1 MTSVAKPSRRF
12 AWIGRVVVI
21 LTLIVGVVVA
31 RRLWPEQPLRIR
43 AAAVSAGKVRDVV
56 SSATAGEVAP
66 ENRATLRAELGG
78 QVVAVSKRRGDRVSK
93 SELVVRIDPTDLEV
107 KLRQAQAAVSTAEA
121 QVQQAAARV
130 ETIKRQSDR
139 AQKLLAGG
147 AGTAQVS
154 EDAAAALL
162 EASRALQTA
171 SSQREQAQA
180 QLLAARVARSKV
192 DLGAPFDGLL
202 TDVHVQLGDSVAPGA
217 PVLQIIDDSRL
228 HVDATI
234 DEADVARVRPGQSA
248 ELHLDALPERNIA
261 GKVVR
266 TDPSVK
272 RDLKGARTLT
282 VEVEVTDLG
291 LARAAGLL
299 PGMSANVEIL
309 VAEKSGVLTVAS
321 NHIVGRGLNRF
332 VYALVPEG
340 RYHRVR
346 KRPVEVGISNWERS
360 EVVKGVVA
368 GELVAASLNEKGL
381 DDGVL
386 VQVVSVESGKEPR

>member
-202 TDVHVQLGDSVAPGA
+202 TDVHV
-217 PVLQIIDDSRL
+217 
-228 HVDATI
+228 
-234 DEADVARVRPGQSA
+234 
-248 ELHLDALPERNIA
+248 
-261 GKVVR
+261 
-266 TDPSVK
+266 
-272 RDLKGARTLT
+272 
-282 VEVEVTDLG
+282 
-291 LARAAGLL
+291 
-299 PGMSANVEIL
+299 
-309 VAEKSGVLTVAS
+309 
-321 NHIVGRGLNRF
+321 
-332 VYALVPEG
+332 
-340 RYHRVR
+340 
-346 KRPVEVGISNWERS
+346 
-360 EVVKGVVA
+360 
-368 GELVAASLNEKGL
+368 
-381 DDGVL
+381 
-386 VQVVSVESGKEPR
+386 

>member
-1 MTSVAKPSRRF
+1 MAKPSRRF

-180 QLLAARVARSKV
+180 QLLAARVARSKA

-346 KRPVEVGISNWERS
+346 KRPIEVGISNWERS

>member
-31 RRLWPEQPLRIR
+31 RRLWPERPLRIR

-78 QVVAVSKRRGDRVSK
+78 QIVAVSKRRGDRVSK
-93 SELVVRIDPTDLEV
+93 SELIVRIDPTDLEV

-180 QLLAARVARSKV
+180 QLLAARVARSKA

-202 TDVHVQLGDSVAPGA
+202 TDVYVQLGDSVAPGA

-248 ELHLDALPERNIA
+248 ELHLDALPERDIA

-282 VEVEVTDLG
+282 VEVEVTDLVS
-291 LARAAGLL
+291 ARAAGLL

-309 VAEKSGVLTVAS
+309 VAEKAGVLTVAS

-386 VQVVSVESGKEPR
+386 VQVVSVENVKEPR

>member
-299 PGMSANVEIL
+299 PGMSSNVEIL

-346 KRPVEVGISNWERS
+346 KRPIEVGISNWERS

>member
-180 QLLAARVARSKV
+180 QLLAARVARSKA

-346 KRPVEVGISNWERS
+346 KRPIEVGISNWERS

>member
-192 DLGAPFDGLL
+192 DLGAAFDGLL
-202 TDVHVQLGDSVAPGA
+202 TDVYVQLGDSVAPGA

>member
-202 TDVHVQLGDSVAPGA
+202 TDVYVQLGDSVAPGA

-346 KRPVEVGISNWERS
+346 KRPIEVGISNWERS

>member
-1 MTSVAKPSRRF
+1 M
-12 AWIGRVVVI
+12 
-21 LTLIVGVVVA
+21 
-31 RRLWPEQPLRIR
+31 
-43 AAAVSAGKVRDVV
+43 AG
-56 SSATAGEVAP
+56 
-66 ENRATLRAELGG
+66 
-78 QVVAVSKRRGDRVSK
+78 
-93 SELVVRIDPTDLEV
+93 
-107 KLRQAQAAVSTAEA
+107 
-121 QVQQAAARV
+121 
-130 ETIKRQSDR
+130 
-139 AQKLLAGG
+139 
-147 AGTAQVS
+147 QVS

>member
-31 RRLWPEQPLRIR
+31 RRLWPERPLRIR

-78 QVVAVSKRRGDRVSK
+78 QIVAVSKRRGDRVSK

-192 DLGAPFDGLL
+192 DLGAAFDGLL
-202 TDVHVQLGDSVAPGA
+202 TDVYVQLGDSVAPGA

-346 KRPVEVGISNWERS
+346 KRPIEVGISNWERS

-386 VQVVSVESGKEPR
+386 VQVVSVENVKEPR

>member
-346 KRPVEVGISNWERS
+346 KRPIEVGISNWERS

>member
-202 TDVHVQLGDSVAPGA
+202 TDVYVQLGDSVAPGA